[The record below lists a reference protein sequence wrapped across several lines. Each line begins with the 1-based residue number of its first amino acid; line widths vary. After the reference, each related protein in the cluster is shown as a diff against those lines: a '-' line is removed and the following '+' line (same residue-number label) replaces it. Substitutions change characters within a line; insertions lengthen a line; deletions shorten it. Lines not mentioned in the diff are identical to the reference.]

1 MLLWITWPESIF
13 LHRGQSLGRVSLSAP
28 PLTPRSLLCG
38 HRMDRFLV
46 KRALGGLVG
55 KREQEQT
62 GAGPAELGE
71 DEEST
76 RKRPRRETPGNG
88 ADVAGLSWQRIRSE
102 GLDCDYTVLF
112 GKAEADEIFR
122 ELEQEVEYF
131 TGIKTAAT
139 TSGNT
144 EMTKENWLPGAPSP
158 PSPLGPAE
166 TSSSGTEMLEGGAP
180 PGGWRGSGCHWP
192 TGVY

>member
-1 MLLWITWPESIF
+1 
-13 LHRGQSLGRVSLSAP
+13 
-28 PLTPRSLLCG
+28 
-38 HRMDRFLV
+38 MDRFLV

-88 ADVAGLSWQRIRSE
+88 ADLAGLSWRRIRAE

-131 TGIKTAAT
+131 TGKQRTAGCVLKACSIK
-139 TSGNT
+139 
-144 EMTKENWLPGAPSP
+144 L
-158 PSPLGPAE
+158 
-166 TSSSGTEMLEGGAP
+166 
-180 PGGWRGSGCHWP
+180 
-192 TGVY
+192 VYV